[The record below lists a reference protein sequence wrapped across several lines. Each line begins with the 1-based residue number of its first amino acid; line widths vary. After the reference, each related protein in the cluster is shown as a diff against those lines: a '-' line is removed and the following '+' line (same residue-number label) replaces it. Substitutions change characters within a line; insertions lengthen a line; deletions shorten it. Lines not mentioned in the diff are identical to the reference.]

1 MESKT
6 PAETD
11 SPEKWGDAMDRRAH
25 ERAYAQFLTFTKRGI
40 IAAVVALIVV
50 AWALK
55 G

>member
-1 MESKT
+1 
-6 PAETD
+6 
-11 SPEKWGDAMDRRAH
+11 MDRRAH

-40 IAAVVALIVV
+40 LAAVAALILV